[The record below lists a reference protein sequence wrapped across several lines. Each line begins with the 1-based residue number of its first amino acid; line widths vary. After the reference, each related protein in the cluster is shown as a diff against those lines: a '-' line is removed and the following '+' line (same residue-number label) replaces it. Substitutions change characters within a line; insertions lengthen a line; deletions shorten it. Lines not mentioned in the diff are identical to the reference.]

1 MFEWKTLRTFAVLL
15 IALPV
20 IQLVYSL
27 STGLAQYVD
36 PSPEAW
42 AEELER
48 IIEADTKLSLPEKPI
63 LVVGGQRVRL
73 WRDLNEALAPQPTL
87 LRPLGDATIDD
98 LTFHYDRL
106 IGHYRPDTL
115 VIVPGYSDLH
125 LRDSKSPEAFL
136 NAVSELLALD
146 TEYGYTRMRILM
158 TPILMPLHPG
168 DAPRIRAMATA
179 AQTLASKVPNLVVL
193 DPNSLLV
200 TADGRPNPDY
210 YMSDGINLNNEGYA
224 RITLLLEQ
232 AIESMAIPSL
242 ESGPE
247 MAGGTTDRQT

>member
-1 MFEWKTLRTFAVLL
+1 MFKWKTLRTFAVLL

-158 TPILMPLHPG
+158 TPILMPPAPG
-168 DAPRIRAMATA
+168 RRPAHSRHGDCSTDSGLKSAQLGGIRSE
-179 AQTLASKVPNLVVL
+179 LPPSHRRRASK
-193 DPNSLLV
+193 SRLLYE
-200 TADGRPNPDY
+200 RRHQP
-210 YMSDGINLNNEGYA
+210 
-224 RITLLLEQ
+224 EQ
-232 AIESMAIPSL
+232 
-242 ESGPE
+242 
-247 MAGGTTDRQT
+247 